1 MKYMINGPIGD
12 FLSKIGDIL
21 LYGLIAIIVIVCI
34 VIMAK
39 YEHTR
44 KFLMYAIAVVILAGG
59 VYSSFG
65 LYDELTSASY
75 VNGSFEYLNQYEETF
90 DYSTQ
95 ALLLTQDSEDS
106 TKYVFSK
113 SLDKVE
119 DFDAT
124 KNTYL
129 VTFNNY
135 ELMDQVTYTAGSVY
149 IEIPLEF
156 MGTDGELVSDF
167 IVYISVKFLSN
178 STELELWT
186 FGSDAYSYFM
196 QYVSDFGFR
205 LLIEKTI

>member
-1 MKYMINGPIGD
+1 MINLINGPIGD
-12 FLSKIGDIL
+12 FFSKIGDVL
-21 LYGLIAIIVIVCI
+21 LYGLIAIIVIICI

-44 KFLMYAIAVVILAGG
+44 KFLVYAIAVVILAGG

-75 VNGSFEYLNQYEETF
+75 VNGSFEYLNQNEETF

-95 ALLLTQDSEDS
+95 ALLLTQDDEDS

-119 DFDAT
+119 NFDAT
-124 KNTYL
+124 KNTYV

-135 ELMDQVTYTAGSVY
+135 ELMNQVTYTAGSVY

-178 STELELWT
+178 STELKLWT

>member
-1 MKYMINGPIGD
+1 MINMINGPIGD
-12 FLSKIGDIL
+12 FFSKIGDVL

-34 VIMAK
+34 ILMVK

-44 KFLMYAIAVVILAGG
+44 KFLTYAIAVVILAGG

-65 LYDELTSASY
+65 LYDELTS
-75 VNGSFEYLNQYEETF
+75 
-90 DYSTQ
+90 TQ
-95 ALLLTQDSEDS
+95 ALLLTQDDEDT

-124 KNTYL
+124 KNIYL

-156 MGTDGELVSDF
+156 MDTDGELVSNF
-167 IVYISVKFLSN
+167 IVYISVRFLSN

>member
-1 MKYMINGPIGD
+1 MQLPLLYSPEEFILLLAYMMNLLLLVMLMV
-12 FLSKIGDIL
+12 LSK
-21 LYGLIAIIVIVCI
+21 
-34 VIMAK
+34 
-39 YEHTR
+39 
-44 KFLMYAIAVVILAGG
+44 
-59 VYSSFG
+59 
-65 LYDELTSASY
+65 
-75 VNGSFEYLNQYEETF
+75 
-90 DYSTQ
+90 Q

-124 KNTYL
+124 KNVYL

-156 MGTDGELVSDF
+156 MNTDGELVSDF
-167 IVYISVKFLSN
+167 VVYISVRFLSN

-196 QYVSDFGFR
+196 QYVNDFGFR

>member
-1 MKYMINGPIGD
+1 MTNLINGPIGD
-12 FLSKIGDIL
+12 FFSKIGDIL

-95 ALLLTQDSEDS
+95 ALLLTQDDEDS

-156 MGTDGELVSDF
+156 MNTDGELVSDF
-167 IVYISVKFLSN
+167 VVYISVRFLSN
-178 STELELWT
+178 STELELWI

>member
-1 MKYMINGPIGD
+1 
-12 FLSKIGDIL
+12 
-21 LYGLIAIIVIVCI
+21 
-34 VIMAK
+34 MAK

-44 KFLMYAIAVVILAGG
+44 KFLTYAIAVVILAGG

-75 VNGSFEYLNQYEETF
+75 VNGSFDYLIQNEETF

-119 DFDAT
+119 DFDST

-156 MGTDGELVSDF
+156 MNTDGELVSDF
-167 IVYISVKFLSN
+167 VVYISVRFLSN

-186 FGSDAYSYFM
+186 FGSDAYSYFS
-196 QYVSDFGFR
+196 QYVNDFGFR

>member
-1 MKYMINGPIGD
+1 MINMLNGPIGD
-12 FLSKIGDIL
+12 FFSKIGDIL

-44 KFLMYAIAVVILAGG
+44 KFLTYAIAVVILAGG

-75 VNGSFEYLNQYEETF
+75 VNGSFEYLNQNEETF

-95 ALLLTQDSEDS
+95 ALLLTQDSEDL

-156 MGTDGELVSDF
+156 MDTDGELVSNF

-205 LLIEKTI
+205 LLVEKTI

>member
-1 MKYMINGPIGD
+1 MINMLNGPIGD
-12 FLSKIGDIL
+12 FFSKIGDIL

-75 VNGSFEYLNQYEETF
+75 VNGSFEYLNQNEETF

-95 ALLLTQDSEDS
+95 ALLLTQDDEDS

-119 DFDAT
+119 NFDAT
-124 KNTYL
+124 KNTYV

-135 ELMDQVTYTAGSVY
+135 ELMNQVTYTAGSVY

-156 MGTDGELVSDF
+156 MNTDGELVSYF
-167 IVYISVKFLSN
+167 VVYISVRFLSN

-186 FGSDAYSYFM
+186 FGSDAYSYFT